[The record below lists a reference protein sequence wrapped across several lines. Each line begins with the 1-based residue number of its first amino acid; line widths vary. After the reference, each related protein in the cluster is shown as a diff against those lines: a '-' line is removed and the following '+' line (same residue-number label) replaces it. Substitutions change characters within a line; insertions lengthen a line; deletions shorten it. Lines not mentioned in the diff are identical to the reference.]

1 MTLGWDDEFC
11 EEIEKTWEKNLREI
25 EDTENVD
32 VNWRFESSSVEDL
45 IVCQELY
52 HHSDVSDI
60 GFRGFCA

>member
-11 EEIEKTWEKNLREI
+11 EEMEKTWEKNLREI

-45 IVCQELY
+45 IVCQELR
-52 HHSDVSDI
+52 HHSDVSDS